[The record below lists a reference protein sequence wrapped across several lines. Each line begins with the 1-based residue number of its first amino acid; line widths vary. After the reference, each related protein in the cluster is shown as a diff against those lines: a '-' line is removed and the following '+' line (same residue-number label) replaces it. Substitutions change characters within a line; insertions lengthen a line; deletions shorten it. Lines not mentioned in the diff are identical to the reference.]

1 MKRFNNKG
9 VSLVELLVAVAV
21 GAIVLSALTMLV
33 TQGTKS
39 YKTQVATAQLQ
50 NDANITLNQLEEAVM
65 EATQVTVEIETNA
78 DGTEIADSNTVYL
91 KLSESVVYIYDTSNK
106 TLYLA
111 KDKTSDKSVVCENVA
126 GFNVKLAKS
135 SFKTKDDGTGN
146 MVVSDLS
153 NPVRIQIDLVVAK
166 DGQSRD
172 ASRYVSLRNI
182 LSLEDIHPGNKEMKN
197 KNVSIGS
204 ISDYVSN

>member
-91 KLSESVVYIYDTSNK
+91 RLSESVVYIYDTSNK

-172 ASRYVSLRNI
+172 ASRYVSLRNT
-182 LSLEDIHPGNKEMKN
+182 LSLEDIHPGNKELKN

>member
-172 ASRYVSLRNI
+172 ASRYVSLRNT

>member
-91 KLSESVVYIYDTSNK
+91 KLSESAVYIYDTSNK